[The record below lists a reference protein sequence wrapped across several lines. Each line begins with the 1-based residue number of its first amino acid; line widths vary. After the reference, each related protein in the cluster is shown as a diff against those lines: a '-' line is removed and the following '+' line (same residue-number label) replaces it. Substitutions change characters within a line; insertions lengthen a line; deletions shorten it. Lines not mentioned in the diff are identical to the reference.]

1 MSRIENFDARDR
13 DGSAKGR
20 NLRAQVGRAIAAIAS
35 GYGYGIRQPGTAA
48 LNLSKTPGAPARN
61 RFEK

>member
-13 DGSAKGR
+13 DGSAKGW
-20 NLRAQVGRAIAAIAS
+20 NLRAQAGRAIAAIAS
-35 GYGYGIRQPGTAA
+35 GYGIRQPGTAA